1 MSFLSKKTLY
11 HCRVVRNER
20 HIINLTSYIMRVIA
34 NAQKFL
40 DLNPY
45 ELDSFKNL
53 VGQRVRFLEHP
64 TRGDE
69 APVYGE
75 INGVIFDTE
84 FFDTEDM
91 SHNDSDYA
99 PLMLADGSVV
109 CSYEIRDHDICKAIV
124 AHSDNEASKAAAQRL
139 LDGNAQS
146 GEGSFIQA
154 CYKGYFA
161 EAFRLADSGNR
172 AALLTLF
179 RL

>member
-1 MSFLSKKTLY
+1 MK
-11 HCRVVRNER
+11 
-20 HIINLTSYIMRVIA
+20 VIA
-34 NAQKFL
+34 NSKKFL
-40 DLNPY
+40 DLDPT
-45 ELDSFKNL
+45 ELDLFTNL
-53 VGQRVRFLEHP
+53 VGQTVTLYEHP

-75 INGVIFDTE
+75 INGVVFDTE
-84 FFDTEDM
+84 FYDTEDM
-91 SHNDSDYA
+91 TYDDSDYA
-99 PLMLADGSVV
+99 PLLLADGNVV

-139 LDGNAQS
+139 LDGQGMK

-161 EAFRLADSGNR
+161 EAFRLADSSNR

>member
-1 MSFLSKKTLY
+1 
-11 HCRVVRNER
+11 
-20 HIINLTSYIMRVIA
+20 MRVIA
-34 NAQKFL
+34 NSKKFL
-40 DLNPY
+40 DLDPT
-45 ELDSFKNL
+45 ELDSFTNL
-53 VGQRVRFLEHP
+53 VGQKVRFLEHP

-75 INGVIFDTE
+75 INGVVFDTE
-84 FFDTEDM
+84 FYDTEDM
-91 SHNDSDYA
+91 SYNDSDYS

-109 CSYEIRDHDICKAIV
+109 CSFEIRDHDICKAIV
-124 AHSDNEASKAAAQRL
+124 AHSDNQVSKAAAQRM
-139 LDGNAQS
+139 LDGQALS

>member
-1 MSFLSKKTLY
+1 MERYLDKGQLNYKPTLIT
-11 HCRVVRNER
+11 E
-20 HIINLTSYIMRVIA
+20 IMRVIA
-34 NAQKFL
+34 NSKKFL
-40 DLNPY
+40 DLNPT

-75 INGVIFDTE
+75 INGVVFDTE

-91 SHNDSDYA
+91 SYNDSDYS

-161 EAFRLADSGNR
+161 EAFRLADSGNKV
-172 AALLTLF
+172 ALLTLF